1 MATSKEDYWSIE
13 QEPPAF
19 YRIKKT
25 PMSSDWTFQLHR
37 RYENRSRY
45 RYRTAESQAPDGAYS
60 GVALIVFLS
69 FAAGSLLSAVI
80 LHFF

>member
-1 MATSKEDYWSIE
+1 
-13 QEPPAF
+13 
-19 YRIKKT
+19 
-25 PMSSDWTFQLHR
+25 MSSDWAFQLHR
-37 RYENRSRY
+37 RYEDRSRY
-45 RYRTAESQAPDGAYS
+45 GYRTAEAQAPAGAYS